1 MRYGTYVRIYVHC
14 ILHNY
19 LKFRRHLELYTI
31 QCAYITHTHTHTHRA
46 ANSRQIPDRERKNER
61 VRIFQNSDLIEK
73 GMILQEN
80 KIKL

>member
-1 MRYGTYVRIYVHC
+1 VH
-14 ILHNY
+14 ILHT
-19 LKFRRHLELYTI
+19 LT
-31 QCAYITHTHTHTHRA
+31 A

-80 KIKL
+80 EIKIKL